1 MKAYEERWG
10 CTRANFPM
18 ARYLAERTA
27 AMRKVVTGVAPV
39 KPEDGSLPAE
49 PIPTIPKRGS
59 PKEGTRLPDR
69 NSIKTESL
77 NETSRTQVAKESC
90 SKAQRDEERD
100 AMLARHRREF
110 EDLTTEAET
119 DRLDVGATP

>member
-1 MKAYEERWG
+1 M
-10 CTRANFPM
+10 
-18 ARYLAERTA
+18 L
-27 AMRKVVTGVAPV
+27 
-39 KPEDGSLPAE
+39 
-49 PIPTIPKRGS
+49 PKRGS

-100 AMLARHRREF
+100 AMLARHRHEF
-110 EDLTTEAET
+110 EDLTTEAGA

>member
-1 MKAYEERWG
+1 MRARAAPAVPAQAAVLETVRCTVDASFAQEVETLNSPGAEEDIQLEMKAYEERWG

-49 PIPTIPKRGS
+49 PI
-59 PKEGTRLPDR
+59 L
-69 NSIKTESL
+69 
-77 NETSRTQVAKESC
+77 
-90 SKAQRDEERD
+90 
-100 AMLARHRREF
+100 EF
-110 EDLTTEAET
+110 FWMS
-119 DRLDVGATP
+119 